1 LAPPR
6 LNFID
11 MPVEDGSPRP
21 SGKTPSADLL
31 PQLYSP
37 QPSSLRECF
46 PSLADRAI
54 VLTGPTASGKSAIA
68 LALARRIDAE
78 ILSLDSIAVYRH
90 MNIGTAKPS
99 PEDQARVRHH
109 LIDLVDP
116 NEMFSVSCYLQAA
129 HATLEDLE
137 RRGRRA
143 IFVGG
148 TPMFLKGILRGFDPG
163 PPADWS
169 FRRAVEEDLARY
181 GVEALRDRLRQVDPL
196 AAHRIDPGDTRRMIR
211 ALEVAWQ
218 TGVPLSHRQ
227 TQFDHARPAA
237 ECQAFVLQV
246 ARDQLH
252 RQIKGRVERMFAD
265 GLINEIRG
273 LLERYGTLSKTAS
286 QAVGYREVIDWL
298 EHSGDLGETQE
309 AVVAHTRR
317 LARRQETWFRSFRE
331 LTPLETGNEL
341 DARRLADQIALQL
354 GL

>member
-1 LAPPR
+1 
-6 LNFID
+6 
-11 MPVEDGSPRP
+11 
-21 SGKTPSADLL
+21 
-31 PQLYSP
+31 
-37 QPSSLRECF
+37 
-46 PSLADRAI
+46 LADRAI

-68 LALARRIDAE
+68 MALAQRIDAE

-90 MNIGTAKPS
+90 MDIGTAKPS
-99 PEDQARVRHH
+99 VEDQRRVRHH
-109 LIDLVDP
+109 LIDLVEPD
-116 NEMFSVSCYLQAA
+116 EMFSVSCYLKAA
-129 HATLEDLE
+129 HAALDHLA
-137 RRGRRA
+137 RQGRRA

-181 GVEALRDRLRQVDPL
+181 GVEALRNRLRQVDPL

-227 TQFDHARPAA
+227 TQFDRSRAA
-237 ECQAFVLQV
+237 GECQAFVLRV

-252 RQIKGRVERMFAD
+252 RQINQRVQRMFAD
-265 GLINEIRG
+265 GLIEEIRG
-273 LLERYGTLSKTAS
+273 LLERYGTLSKTAA

-298 EHSGDLGETQE
+298 EHSGDLGETQA
-309 AVVAHTRR
+309 AVAAHTRR

-331 LTPLETGNEL
+331 LTPLEMGEQL
-341 DARRLADQIALQL
+341 DAQRIADQIAGQL
-354 GL
+354 GH